1 MHHNSDNGESMLHS
15 CLKLFLVQNYKIKI
29 KVCDMVE
36 KKAGESIEEYK
47 DRVYDIMNDLYNK
60 M

>member
-1 MHHNSDNGESMLHS
+1 MLHS

-29 KVCDMVE
+29 KVCDMIE
-36 KKAGESIEEYK
+36 KIENETIEEYK
-47 DRVYDIMNDLYNK
+47 DRVYNIMNDQYNK

>member
-1 MHHNSDNGESMLHS
+1 MFKTL
-15 CLKLFLVQNYKIKI
+15 LVQNYKIKI

-36 KKAGESIEEYK
+36 KIEGETIEEYK
-47 DRVYDIMNDLYNK
+47 DRVYDIMNDIYIK